1 MREERKR
8 DDKMYK
14 KRQRQ
19 SKTEKER
26 GAENIKRKSRREGET
41 EEQREAGDKQIVCV
55 GLLEMFFPK
64 STLCQRNST
73 RQLQQI
79 TFRSLACKIFLWFY
93 T

>member
-19 SKTEKER
+19 SKTEEER
-26 GAENIKRKSRREGET
+26 GAESIKRKSGREGET

-55 GLLEMFFPK
+55 GLLEMFFQKVHYAKEIPQGSFNK
-64 STLCQRNST
+64 SLLDVWLVKYFCG
-73 RQLQQI
+73 
-79 TFRSLACKIFLWFY
+79 FY

>member
-55 GLLEMFFPK
+55 GLLEMFFSKKYIMPK
-64 STLCQRNST
+64 KFHKAASTNH
-73 RQLQQI
+73 
-79 TFRSLACKIFLWFY
+79 F
-93 T
+93 